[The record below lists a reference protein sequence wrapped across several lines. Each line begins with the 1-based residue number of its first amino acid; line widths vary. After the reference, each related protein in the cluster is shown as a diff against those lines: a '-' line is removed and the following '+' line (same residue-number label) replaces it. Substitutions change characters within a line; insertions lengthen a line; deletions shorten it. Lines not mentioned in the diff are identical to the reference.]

1 MNVFVSSDER
11 GKRRA
16 RRDIYALLLLGAA
29 AATAGIIISFRHKT
43 QIMNL
48 LDKTKLALVGRTI
61 NKIIVH
67 CTATRPS
74 QSCTVEQI
82 DQWHRQRGFDS
93 IGYHYVV
100 YRDGSVH
107 QGRPLSKAGA
117 HCVGQ
122 NSDSIGISYCGGV
135 AEDGQTPQDNRTP
148 AQKASLI
155 QLIKELRQAYG
166 NIPVYGHRDFSSKA
180 CPSFDARK
188 EYN

>member
-1 MNVFVSSDER
+1 MNR
-11 GKRRA
+11 KYA
-16 RRDIYALLLLGAA
+16 ALLLVGV
-29 AATAGIIISFRHKT
+29 ATTAVGIILARRYKS
-43 QIMNL
+43 QIMNII
-48 LDKTKLALVGRTI
+48 DKTKLALVGRTI

-82 DQWHRQRGFDS
+82 DQWHRARGFDC

-107 QGRPLSKAGA
+107 EGRPLSKVGA
-117 HCVGQ
+117 HCTGQ
-122 NSDSIGISYCGGV
+122 NSDSIGIAYCGGV
-135 AEDGQTPQDNRTP
+135 AEDGTTPQDNRTE
-148 AQKASLI
+148 AQKSALR

-166 NIPVYGHRDFSSKA
+166 NIPVYGHRDFANKA
-180 CPSFDARK
+180 CPSFDATA

>member
-1 MNVFVSSDER
+1 MNS
-11 GKRRA
+11 K
-16 RRDIYALLLLGAA
+16 YTALLLLGVAT
-29 AATAGIIISFRHKT
+29 AATGIILSIRYKT

-74 QSCTVEQI
+74 QACTLEMI
-82 DQWHRQRGFDS
+82 DKWHRQRGFDG
-93 IGYHYVV
+93 IGYHYVI

-107 QGRPLSKAGA
+107 EGRPLSKVGA

-135 AEDGQTPQDNRTP
+135 AEDGKSPQDNRTD
-148 AQKASLI
+148 AQKTALK

-166 NIPVYGHRDFSSKA
+166 NIPVYGHRDFANKV
-180 CPSFDARK
+180 CPSFDAKK
-188 EYN
+188 EFN

>member
-1 MNVFVSSDER
+1 MESIS
-11 GKRRA
+11 KRKLA
-16 RRDIYALLLLGAA
+16 VLLV
-29 AATAGIIISFRHKT
+29 AGIATTVAGIVICRKYKT

-61 NKIIVH
+61 NKIVVH

-74 QSCTVEQI
+74 QACTVELI
-82 DQWHRQRGFDS
+82 DKWHRERGFDC
-93 IGYHYVV
+93 IGYHYVI

-107 QGRPLSKAGA
+107 EGRPLSKVGA
-117 HCVGQ
+117 HCTGQ

-135 AEDGQTPQDNRTP
+135 AEDGKTPQDNRTD
-148 AQKASLI
+148 AQKQAFK

-166 NIPVYGHRDFSSKA
+166 SIPVYGHRDFANKA
-180 CPSFDARK
+180 CPSFDAKK

>member
-1 MNVFVSSDER
+1 MK
-11 GKRRA
+11 GK
-16 RRDIYALLLLGAA
+16 YAILLLLGVAA
-29 AATAGIIISFRHKT
+29 TTAGIVIYRKHKT

-74 QSCTVEQI
+74 QACTVEQI
-82 DQWHRQRGFDS
+82 DQWHRQRGFDC
-93 IGYHYVV
+93 IGYHYVI

-107 QGRPLSKAGA
+107 EGRPLSKVGA

-135 AEDGQTPQDNRTP
+135 AEDGTTPQDNRTE
-148 AQKASLI
+148 AQKVALK

-166 NIPVYGHRDFSSKA
+166 NLPVYGHRDFANKA
-180 CPSFDARK
+180 CPSFDAK
-188 EYN
+188 SEYN